1 MQVVLVVLGFIL
13 FIGLVLIHE
22 WGHFIAARRN
32 GVEVEEFG
40 LGLPPRAWRRK
51 LKSGMIMSLNWLPLG
66 GFVKMKGEHD
76 SDERPGSFGAASLRA
91 KTKIMLAGV
100 SMNLLAAVALLMV
113 LAWLGIPRLITPD
126 TVGEEQFTVASDTKV
141 AHNLWVDK
149 VTPSSPA
156 EKAGL
161 APRDFIKSISSSAQI
176 REIKTQ
182 EDLPAAT
189 KAFAG
194 QQVQLLVKRSGKEK
208 IITATLRS
216 VDEVKAARA
225 GGSEI
230 GYLGITTDDLQLYR
244 STWSAPIVALG
255 LTKQITT
262 LTFEGLAK
270 AMSGLGSAIAGGLT
284 GNEKARQHGQTKA
297 TEQVGGPVAIVAIL
311 WSGGSIGI
319 NFMIFFIALISL
331 ALALFNVLPV
341 PALDGGRLAMILAS
355 RGILRRPLS
364 KKVEERLVG
373 ASMALLLILFVLIT
387 SVDVRRFF

>member
-216 VDEVKAARA
+216 VDEVEAARA

>member
-216 VDEVKAARA
+216 VDEVEAARA

-373 ASMALLLILFVLIT
+373 ASMTLLLILFVLIT

>member
-216 VDEVKAARA
+216 VDEVEAARA

-262 LTFEGLAK
+262 LTFEGLGK
-270 AMSGLGSAIAGGLT
+270 ALSGLGSAIAGGLT

-373 ASMALLLILFVLIT
+373 ASMTLLLILFVLIT